1 MTGTA
6 NDRRMAAT
14 RDYAHPDCVV
24 CSPDHPDG
32 LNLVFSCLPDGSVEA
47 PFACDARWTGY
58 PGYVQGGIVSSL
70 LDGALT
76 NCLFAHGRVSLTAEL
91 AVRFLGPLLVGEPA
105 VVRARMERD
114 RPRLQVL
121 IAEVEQ
127 GGEVRATAR
136 AKFLPHP
143 DLQAGAP
150 VVNPSQ

>member
-1 MTGTA
+1 MPGTP
-6 NDRRMAAT
+6 NDRQLEAT
-14 RDYAHPDCVV
+14 RSYAHPDCIV

-32 LNLVFSCLPDGSVEA
+32 LNLAFACLPDGGVEA
-47 PFACDARWTGY
+47 TFACEAHWTGY

-91 AVRFLGPLLVGEPA
+91 TVRFLGPLLVGEPA
-105 VVRARMERD
+105 EVRARLERD

-121 IAEVEQ
+121 TAEVEQ
-127 GGEVRATAR
+127 GGEVKATAR

-143 DLQAGAP
+143 ELQAGT
-150 VVNPSQ
+150 PSV